1 MNRHELLARSPLL
14 KDVPSEAIR
23 MVEQA
28 VTEAHYA
35 PHDTVVSQEAPGE
48 ALFFLTE
55 GVARVS
61 RVGVGGRE
69 RILGFAYAPAVIGEA
84 SVLTSEERS
93 ATVTAET
100 PLSALMLYRDH
111 FRQVLT
117 RYPQVLWNLA
127 SILASRIS
135 HQNDELIAFGV
146 STEAACAYV
155 LLGLYRQRQIAGER
169 DPARIPLTQADL
181 TLRLSTSRE
190 TVTRVLRRLE
200 KEGYVKTE
208 TGAVRVADPDGL
220 DALIFGIEE
229 QV

>member
-1 MNRHELLARSPLL
+1 MNRHDLLARSPLFR
-14 KDVPSEAIR
+14 DVPPEAIR

-28 VTEAHYA
+28 VTEASYA
-35 PHDTVVSQEAPGE
+35 QHDVIVSQEATGE
-48 ALFFLTE
+48 ALYFITQ

-100 PLSALMLYRDH
+100 PVRALMLYRDH

-117 RYPQVLWNLA
+117 RHPQVLWNLA
-127 SILASRIS
+127 GILAARIS

-155 LLGLYRQRQIAGER
+155 LLGLYRQRLAAGAEN
-169 DPARIPLTQADL
+169 PARIPLTQADL

-220 DALIFGIEE
+220 DALVFGIEE